1 MKEREKNM
9 KKYCCL
15 MLVLVMIISAVP
27 SFAQSEI
34 GVTIDG
40 KVQNYDVMPV
50 NVSGRVLVPMRGIFE
65 ALGAEITWRDDIR
78 TVTATKGKKEVIV
91 TIDSLNARIDGQ
103 PVKMDVAPAIIEDRT
118 MVPVRF
124 VSEAM
129 GEDVSW
135 DDATKTVIITHN
147 KNAGLKRLVSDF
159 HRPVPTEFTKSN
171 KLDDL
176 IYHQVELTDPDSVFE
191 ALPKNPEVMLSL
203 DDLSDGS
210 FNSDKYAT
218 AKMTKSDDGK
228 KVFKIDVT
236 QKADESKN
244 CIYKLNKKLDGLFE
258 KDDVCLLKVTMR
270 TTSGGAENG
279 KGKIQVQS
287 EEAKYYSKDIW
298 EVIEAGKEWTT
309 HYFAYKPNLKNGP
322 RGEVGIRVPFY
333 VQTLEISE
341 FSILNYGEEV
351 SLDYMPVME
360 MDYSRFDPDKE
371 WRNKALED
379 IEKYRKDDFEIV
391 VLDKDGNPIKDAE
404 VELDMFEHEFEFGSC
419 FRTSVN
425 VNEQYRQAASS
436 LFNAGV
442 DEGTMK
448 WEPYEKGGFE
458 NARKIADAVKEL
470 GIKYYRGHTLVWQ
483 VPITASGNRM
493 VPEDA
498 VKLAEEG
505 KTQEL
510 RKRAN
515 DHITRIMNDYMG
527 ELSEWDVVNE
537 TVSNKQLEKN
547 NGGMLLEKEWFDL
560 ARKLEPGVDLFYN
573 EATVYIEK
581 YNAPKA
587 EEFFRILDEMKEVGV
602 DYDGIGLQ
610 SHHDKAQENM
620 EEILK
625 TFDKVHSY
633 GKEVKVTEYSCAVK
647 DQILQAN
654 FTRDFFISVFS
665 KPYITGIVMWGF
677 WDGSNFEPYSPVYDK
692 EWNLKPAGQQM
703 VDLLYNKWWTRDAK
717 ATTDVEGK
725 ATIRGFFGDYDVTVR
740 HNGQETKT
748 MCSFGMGYDNT
759 LYITI
764 GK

>member
-1 MKEREKNM
+1 MIEREKNM

-15 MLVLVMIISAVP
+15 MLVLVMIISALP

-78 TVTATKGKKEVIV
+78 TVTATKGKKDVIV
-91 TIDSLNARIDGQ
+91 TIDSLDARIDGQ
-103 PVKMDVAPAIIEDRT
+103 PVTLDVAPAIVEGRT

-129 GEDVSW
+129 GEDVAW

-147 KNAGLKRLVSDF
+147 KNAGLKRLVSDI

-176 IYHQVELTDPDSVFE
+176 IYHKVELTSADAMFE
-191 ALPKNPEVMLSL
+191 ALPKNPGVVLSL
-203 DDLSDGS
+203 DDLKDGFFS
-210 FNSDKYAT
+210 SADYAT
-218 AKMTKSDDGK
+218 AEMTKSDDGK

-236 QKADESKN
+236 KKSGDSKN
-244 CIYKLNKKLDGLFE
+244 CIYKLNKNIGDLFSE
-258 KDDVCLLKVTMR
+258 GDVCLLKVTMR
-270 TTSGGAENG
+270 TTSGGNEQG
-279 KGKIQVQS
+279 VGKIQIQT
-287 EEAKYYSKDIW
+287 EESKYYGKDIW
-298 EVIEAGKEWTT
+298 EYVEAGKEWTNM
-309 HYFAYKPNLKNGP
+309 YYAYKPNFKNGP

-341 FSILNYGEEV
+341 FSIFNYGKEI
-351 SLDYMPVME
+351 SIDYMPDTDT
-360 MDYSRFDPDKE
+360 DYTRFDPDKE

-379 IEKYRKDDFEIV
+379 IEKYRKDDFCVI

-425 VNEQYRQAASS
+425 TNEKYRQAAAS

-442 DEGTMK
+442 DEGSMK
-448 WEPYEKGGFE
+448 WEPYEKGAYE
-458 NARKIADAVKEL
+458 SARKVADAVKEI

-483 VPITASGNRM
+483 VPVTASGNRM
-493 VPEDA
+493 VPED
-498 VKLAEEG
+498 VVNLANEG
-505 KTQEL
+505 KTEEL
-510 RKRAN
+510 KKRTN
-515 DHITRIMNDYMG
+515 DHITRIMGDYKG
-527 ELSEWDVVNE
+527 ELTEWDVVNE
-537 TVSNKQLEKN
+537 TVLNKQLEKN

-560 ARKLEPGVDLFYN
+560 ARKTEPGVDLFYN
-573 EATVYIEK
+573 EATVYVERLNEARCK
-581 YNAPKA
+581 
-587 EEFFRILDEMKEVGV
+587 EFFRILDEMKEVGV

-610 SHHDKAQENM
+610 SHHDKAEENI
-620 EEILK
+620 EELLAV
-625 TFDKVHSY
+625 FDRVHSY
-633 GKEVKVTEYSCAVK
+633 GKEVKITEYSCAVK
-647 DQILQAN
+647 DPILQSN

-717 ATTDVEGK
+717 ATTDAEGK

-759 LYITI
+759 LYVTVE
-764 GK
+764 